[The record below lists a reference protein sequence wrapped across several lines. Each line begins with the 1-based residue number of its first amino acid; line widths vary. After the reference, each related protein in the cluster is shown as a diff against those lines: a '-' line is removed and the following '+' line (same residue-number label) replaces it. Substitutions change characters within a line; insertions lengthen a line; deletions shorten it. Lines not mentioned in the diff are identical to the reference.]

1 LTRRLRG
8 LLERPIGDNERLT
21 AFGLAALLVL
31 AACALLLL
39 TRSHHPAAAHRPNRP
54 APVPTAP
61 VLPPP
66 ATPPP
71 APAPRPQPRPGRHA
85 PPAAVDRAA
94 RRFLAGYLRY
104 LYGRG
109 GARQIEAVSR
119 TLRRRLAAHPPRV
132 SPATRQRRPRITA
145 IIGRGVGARRWALVA
160 QVEDGGVERYPLA
173 LQLDR
178 QHGTLVVTRLEGD

>member
-39 TRSHHPAAAHRPNRP
+39 TRAPHHPTHVPIQPPTLPTSPVP
-54 APVPTAP
+54 APP
-61 VLPPP
+61 V
-66 ATPPP
+66 TPPP
-71 APAPRPQPRPGRHA
+71 APAPRPPRKPVSQTA
-85 PPAAVDRAA
+85 PPAVDHAA
-94 RRFLAGYLRY
+94 RLFLADYLRY

-109 GARQIEAVSR
+109 NARQIRAVSR
-119 TLRRRLAAHPPRV
+119 ALRRRLAAHPPRV
-132 SPATRQRRPRITA
+132 SPATRQRRPQVTA
-145 IIGRGVGARRWALVA
+145 VTGRRVGARRWALIA
-160 QVEDGGVERYPLA
+160 QVEDGDVERYPLA

-178 QHGTLVVTRLEGD
+178 QHGMPVVTRLEGD

>member
-21 AFGLAALLVL
+21 AFELAALLVL
-31 AACALLLL
+31 AACVLLLL
-39 TRSHHPAAAHRPNRP
+39 TRAPHHPTAHRPARP
-54 APVPTAP
+54 APPPTAP
-61 VLPPP
+61 VVSP
-66 ATPPP
+66 PPP
-71 APAPRPQPRPGRHA
+71 APAAPVPGPQRRPGRQV
-85 PPAAVDRAA
+85 PPRAVDRAA

-109 GARQIEAVSR
+109 GARQIRAVSGA
-119 TLRRRLAAHPPRV
+119 LRRRLAARPPRV

-145 IIGRGVGARRWALVA
+145 ITGRRVGARRWALVA
-160 QVEDGGVERYPLA
+160 QVEDGGVERYPLS